1 MTFAYGERWTNPA
14 VILVATD
21 LLDLE
26 HLMAF
31 AVPQAR
37 ECRARL
43 LLLHV
48 IPVSAGFSS
57 DPAGRPSYDPAS
69 AVESAS
75 KALHPWVCL
84 ARDAGIDC
92 HALIREGIPV
102 QQIYAA
108 VRQFH
113 VDRILIGTRSR
124 GKLTRLLLGSVAEQ
138 VLRSVPLPV
147 FTVGPEAH
155 LPVSD
160 SHDKKVVLHATKLR
174 EASRPS
180 AVLACRIAAA
190 KKARLVLLHV
200 LPPLDE
206 LTRRGLPSSI
216 DSATLF
222 ELRTLAGESNAECQ
236 LDVPIE
242 SHVVHG
248 NPSIEILAA
257 AAEMSA
263 SLIILGATRHSTM
276 QTLTHDH
283 TIYRVL
289 AHARCPVLTL
299 REDNTVSAEE
309 GDLER
314 AEFQL

>member
-1 MTFAYGERWTNPA
+1 MIFACGERWTNPA
-14 VILVATD
+14 VMLVATD

-31 AVPQAR
+31 AIPQAR
-37 ECRARL
+37 ECHARL

-48 IPVSAGFSS
+48 IPAAAGFSS
-57 DPAGRPSYDPAS
+57 DPAGRPCYDPAS
-69 AVESAS
+69 AVECAA
-75 KALHPWVCL
+75 KTLHPWVSL

-92 HALIREGIPV
+92 HAIIREGIPV

-147 FTVGPEAH
+147 ITVGPEAH
-155 LPVSD
+155 LPVSG
-160 SHDKKVVLHATKLR
+160 SHDKQVVLHATKLR

-190 KKARLVLLHV
+190 KNARLVLLHV
-200 LPPLDE
+200 LPPQDQLSH
-206 LTRRGLPSSI
+206 RGLPSSI

-222 ELRTLAGESNAECQ
+222 ELRTLAVESNAEGG

-242 SHVVHG
+242 SRIAHG
-248 NPSIEILAA
+248 NPSIEILATA
-257 AAEMSA
+257 ADLSA

-299 REDNTVSAEE
+299 REDNIVTAEN
-309 GDLER
+309 GDLESV
-314 AEFQL
+314 EFQL

>member
-1 MTFAYGERWTNPA
+1 MTFAYGERWANPG

-48 IPVSAGFSS
+48 IPVTNGFAS
-57 DPAGRPSYDPAS
+57 DPAGRPCYDPAS
-69 AVESAS
+69 AVECAS
-75 KALHPWVCL
+75 KVLHPWVSL
-84 ARDAGIDC
+84 ARDAGIEC

-102 QQIYAA
+102 QQINAA

-113 VDRILIGTRSR
+113 VDRILIGTRRR

-147 FTVGPEAH
+147 ITVGPEAH
-155 LPVSD
+155 LPVSG
-160 SHDKKVVLHATKLR
+160 SHDKQVVLHATKLR

-190 KKARLVLLHV
+190 QNTRLVLLHV
-200 LPPLDE
+200 LPPQGE

-216 DSATLF
+216 DSATLS
-222 ELRTLAGESNAECQ
+222 ELRTLAGESNAECG

-242 SHVVHG
+242 SRVAHG
-248 NPSIEILAA
+248 NPSIEILASA
-257 AAEMSA
+257 AALSA
-263 SLIILGATRHSTM
+263 SLIILGASRHSTM
-276 QTLTHDH
+276 QSLTRDH

-299 REDNTVSAEE
+299 HEDNIVSTEN
-309 GDLER
+309 GDLES